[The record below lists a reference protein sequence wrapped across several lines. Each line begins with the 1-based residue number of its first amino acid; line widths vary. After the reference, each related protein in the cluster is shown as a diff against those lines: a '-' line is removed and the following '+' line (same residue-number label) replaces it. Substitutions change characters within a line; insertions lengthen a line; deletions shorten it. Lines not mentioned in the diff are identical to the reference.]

1 MNDITDIIR
10 SSLMLFPDMTPKF
23 AITIFI
29 EVAIISYLVYEILL
43 WVQSSRAWILV
54 KGIIFIVIFTVIA
67 EILNLDIIL
76 WIIKN
81 GAYGAV
87 MALLIIFQPELRKG
101 LESLGSNNIL
111 SKIVPSKDS
120 NKIWQQYK
128 EVFTEIAKA
137 SFSMGSKC
145 TGALMVI
152 KKTQSLDDVKKTGI
166 TINGLVTAELLIN
179 IFEKNTPLHDGA
191 VVIEGDQIASATC
204 YLPLTDSINISK
216 ELGTRHRA
224 AIGISEVNDCIV
236 VVVSEET
243 GRVTVAENGKIYRM
257 ESEDK
262 LVEYLMNGS
271 SEFTA
276 IKGKVKVRRNGINT

>member
-1 MNDITDIIR
+1 MSGITNTIR
-10 SSLMLFPDMTPKF
+10 DSLMLFPD
-23 AITIFI
+23 ITVEFI
-29 EVAIISYLVYEILL
+29 LSLILEVSIISFVVYEILL
-43 WVQSSRAWILV
+43 WVKQTRAWILI
-54 KGIIFIVIFTVIA
+54 KGIIIIVIFTVIA

-76 WIIKN
+76 WIIQN
-81 GAYGAV
+81 GLYGAV

-101 LESLGSNNIL
+101 LEQLGSNNMLRKLLPI
-111 SKIVPSKDS
+111 KDADEV
-120 NKIWQQYK
+120 WRQYK
-128 EVFTEIAKA
+128 KVFDEIAKA

-152 KKTQSLDDVKKTGI
+152 KRTQSLDDIKSTGI
-166 TINGLVTAELLIN
+166 SINGLVSSELLIN

-191 VVIEGDQIASATC
+191 VVIEGDRVASATC
-204 YLPLTDSINISK
+204 YLPLSGSMNISK

-224 AIGISEVNDCIV
+224 ALGVSETNDCIV

-243 GRVTVAENGKIYRM
+243 GKVTVAENGKLYRM

-271 SEFTA
+271 SEFEA
-276 IKGKVKVRRNGINT
+276 LKGKISRRG